1 MTKQEFLEKLADAL
15 QLDYTL
21 EAEQKLEDIE
31 EYDSLGL
38 LSVSSLYSKL
48 FDLEIE
54 GMVLKSC
61 KSVQDLIN
69 LAKDHIKE

>member
-15 QLDYTL
+15 QLDYTPK
-21 EAEQKLEDIE
+21 AEQKLEDIE

-38 LSVSSLYSKL
+38 LSVSSLYSEL
-48 FDLEIE
+48 FNLEIE
-54 GMVLKSC
+54 GIVLKSC

-69 LAKDHIKE
+69 LAKDHIKD